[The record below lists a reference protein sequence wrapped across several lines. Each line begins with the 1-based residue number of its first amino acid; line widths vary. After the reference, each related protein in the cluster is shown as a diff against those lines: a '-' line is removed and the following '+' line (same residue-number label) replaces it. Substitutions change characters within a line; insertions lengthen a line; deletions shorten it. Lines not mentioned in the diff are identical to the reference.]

1 MVNYSVSVKEEAE
14 SSSLDRE
21 CSVYLSYRDYETT
34 ALVKNLVSYFV
45 SDEKVDSSRCQF
57 SVGIH
62 LKALNHSLE
71 QYSLP
76 ALFRP
81 TSQHRH
87 LG

>member
-14 SSSLDRE
+14 SSSLDNE
-21 CSVYLSYRDYETT
+21 CSVYLSYRDHETT
-34 ALVKNLVSYFV
+34 AQVKNLVSYLV
-45 SDEKVDSSRCQF
+45 SDEKMDSSRYQF

-62 LKALNHSLE
+62 LKASNHSLG
-71 QYSLP
+71 QC
-76 ALFRP
+76 ALAVFRP